1 MTVALGMPEE
11 ARQMALMVIALGR
24 YGRPEDVANA
34 HVFLTSSDADDVTG
48 AILPLTGGQF
58 GT

>member
-1 MTVALGMPEE
+1 MAEE

-24 YGRPEDVANA
+24 YGRPEDVADA
-34 HVFLTSSDADDVTG
+34 HVLLASSEADCVTG
-48 AILPLTGGQF
+48 AILPVIGEQL